1 MQGLCLLYEA
11 LLIISVNCGF
21 VRAQPSQSTAKNS
34 PQDCFLN
41 TVTVLLE
48 IIRIFKFIFTQSLC
62 VCRGFVFSVSPMK
75 IEPV

>member
-11 LLIISVNCGF
+11 LLIISVDCGF

-41 TVTVLLE
+41 AVTVLQE
-48 IIRIFKFIFTQSLC
+48 IIRIFQVYLYSKPLC
-62 VCRGFVFSVSPMK
+62 MQGLCF
-75 IEPV
+75 